1 MEPAFTLRS
10 AAPSDAEAL
19 ADLAWRTFHEA
30 FVEDFAVP
38 YPADDLAAFRKQ
50 VYTPAAFLARI
61 EHPASHAWLAEA
73 NDGELLGYAT
83 VGPCGLPHPD
93 ARPGDGELKQ
103 LYVTRTSYGLGVGRA
118 LLDTAL
124 AWLERE
130 GRRQLWIGVWSG
142 NLRAQAIYA
151 ARGFEKVGEY
161 QFPVGRW
168 LDHEFIMRRPAGET
182 RGAFRKNRR

>member
-1 MEPAFTLRS
+1 MTGFTIRT

-30 FVEDFAVP
+30 FVEDFAVA
-38 YPADDLAAFRKQ
+38 YPADDLATFRAQ
-50 VYTPAAFLARI
+50 VYTPATFLARI
-61 EHPASHAWLAEA
+61 EHPASHAWLAET
-73 NDGELLGYAT
+73 DEGEPLGYAT
-83 VGPCGLPHPD
+83 VGPSALPHPD

-103 LYVTRTSYGLGVGRA
+103 LYVSREAYGRGVGRA

-124 AWLERE
+124 AWLERD
-130 GRRQLWIGVWSG
+130 GPRQLWIGVWSG
-142 NLRAQAIYA
+142 NHRAQAIYA

-168 LDHEFIMRRPAGET
+168 MDREFILRREAGSSA
-182 RGAFRKNRR
+182 G